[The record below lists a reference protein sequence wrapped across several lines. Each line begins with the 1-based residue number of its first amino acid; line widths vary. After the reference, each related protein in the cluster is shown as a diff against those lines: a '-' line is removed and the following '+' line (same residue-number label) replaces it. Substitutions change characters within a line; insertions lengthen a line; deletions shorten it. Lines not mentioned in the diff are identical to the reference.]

1 MEHVQPGGLPDF
13 MHVNLTGGVFDTLPC
28 AVVVWNRD
36 HTATVVNRAARQL
49 FAFETGE
56 LEANPALWMSCIHAE
71 DRDLFRAAWNK
82 LMAGEKKISCDYRF
96 VRGEKEFWI
105 RDVSVSREGDDG
117 ASEGILCVF
126 VDVSDLRRERR
137 RERDE
142 RHFEEIGDIIDSMVH
157 GIKNDLQI
165 ISSGFDLMCLTTGS
179 EISDYQSLLE
189 SIQRISRTILELRE
203 FFSPPEPKL
212 SRASPKA
219 ILEELVRDTQAKLRR
234 QNIELRVRCQGAMPL
249 VQLDWNEFRKVLGQV
264 IEFAGFLLPNGGQ
277 LELKIGVHDLDGKHQ
292 LGLQI
297 SCASAT
303 SLTVKENDVFRP
315 FLKVNGRQAGLGIA
329 LARQILGRQNGDIS
343 FQKPNP
349 RRGLFTISLQ
359 AN

>member
-1 MEHVQPGGLPDF
+1 MEQTQAGGVPEL
-13 MHVNLTGGVFDTLPC
+13 MGSGVFDALPC
-28 AVVVWNRD
+28 AVVVWNRERS
-36 HTATVVNRAARQL
+36 ATVVNRAAREL
-49 FAFETGE
+49 FGLEAGE
-56 LEANPALWMSCIHAE
+56 LQANPSLWLDCIHPE

-82 LMAGEKKISCDYRF
+82 LMAGEKRISCDYRF
-96 VRGEKEFWI
+96 IRGEKDLWI
-105 RDVSVSREGDDG
+105 RDVSVCRGGEADG
-117 ASEGILCVF
+117 GITSVY

-157 GIKNDLQI
+157 GVKNDLQI
-165 ISSGFDLMCLTTGS
+165 ISSGFDLMCLTTGV
-179 EISDYQSLLE
+179 EVSDYQSLLE

-203 FFSPPEPKL
+203 FFSPPEPTL
-212 SRASPKA
+212 SRASPKM
-219 ILEELVRDTQAKLRR
+219 ILDELVRETQAKLRR
-234 QNIELRVRCQGAMPL
+234 QNIDLRVRCQGAMPL
-249 VQLDWNEFRKVLGQV
+249 VRLDWNEFRKVLGQV
-264 IEFAGFLLPNGGQ
+264 IEFSGFLLPNGGQ
-277 LELKIGVHDLDGKHQ
+277 LELKIGVHEVNGKHQ
-292 LGLQI
+292 IALQI

-303 SLTVKENDVFRP
+303 SLAVKENDVFRP

-329 LARQILGRQNGDIS
+329 LARQILERHNGDIS